1 MIQIPKITKLC
12 VNTFNTEY
20 EVVVT
25 ATKNMGFKEKK
36 LEVLFFAS

>member
-1 MIQIPKITKLC
+1 

-25 ATKNMGFKEKK
+25 AAKNTGFKEKK
-36 LEVLFFAS
+36 LEVMFFSS